1 MKRKMF
7 EWMALTLTVV
17 LLGSFAVDWIGVQL
31 EAIAE
36 RTHQQ
41 FQELH

>member
-1 MKRKMF
+1 MERKMF
-7 EWMALTLTVV
+7 EWMAIALMLVV
-17 LLGSFAVDWIGVQL
+17 LGSFAVDWVGGQL